1 MKRIIK
7 NPDSEILQR
16 NLKYNSGAN
25 RTEIGKILLKEQKNF
40 CAYTEEYIGINDAS
54 DIEHF
59 NPNYKNKPED
69 SYYNWFKVKHKPN
82 NKKRSN
88 WIEPILHPCAE
99 DFEERVIY
107 HEGFFLHKPED
118 VESQNLIE
126 LLNLNDEIFV
136 NERLKYIA
144 RRKERIAELG
154 ISANEYFEE
163 RIKKE
168 IWQIRYLRA
177 IQEEFEIDIW
187 NLIPEI

>member
-7 NPDSEILQR
+7 YSDSEILHG
-16 NLKYNSGAN
+16 NLKYNSAAN
-25 RTEIGKILLKEQKNF
+25 RSEIGKILLKEQKNF
-40 CAYTEEYIGINDAS
+40 CAYTEEYIGINDAN

-59 NPNYKNKPED
+59 NPNYKNKTED

-82 NKKRSN
+82 NKKRNN
-88 WIEPILHPCAE
+88 WIEPILHPSAE
-99 DFEERVIY
+99 DFEKRVIY
-107 HEGFFLHKPED
+107 YEGFYLHKPED
-118 VESQNLIE
+118 IASKNLIE

-136 NERLKYIA
+136 NERLKYIG

-187 NLIPEI
+187 NMIPEI